1 VPYITN
7 STRGILIIELPGF
20 RLDLAGDA
28 IKRSENIFFA
38 PPLMSPCLKLYFFVT
53 RHCYVCMYIIY
64 ILCSIFR
71 RFSRKYFGP
80 KHVVEI

>member
-1 VPYITN
+1 
-7 STRGILIIELPGF
+7 
-20 RLDLAGDA
+20 
-28 IKRSENIFFA
+28 
-38 PPLMSPCLKLYFFVT
+38 MSPCLKLYFFVT